1 MRIEKEKPM
10 TGKRLLIIDDDPMI
24 GRTISAIAESIS
36 VETIYTVD
44 AGEFFQHAADW
55 APTHIAVDLVMPEMD
70 GIQVLAEL
78 AHRGCNAR
86 IIITSGQGH
95 RILEAAKRSAAWRGL
110 NIIAV
115 LGKPFS
121 PASLRELLMESGNT
135 SSVVDRLPGSL
146 EQGAMYEFREEE
158 LQQALN
164 ENQFHLVYQPKLECQ
179 SGNLAGF
186 EALVRW
192 QQPGGA
198 VVPPDRFIPLAERT
212 GLIDSLT
219 EHVLDEGIAW
229 FSGFTRKLTTTHPEE
244 FERNVLG
251 GLTLSIN
258 ISVRTLANSS
268 LMESIENR
276 CLMWKVPTSSII
288 FELTETSAMEDPV
301 FSLDLLTRLRL
312 KGFQL
317 SIDDFGTGF
326 SSMLQLVRLPF
337 SEIKV
342 DKSFVMTASDSAEH
356 RTVIKSIVGLGHNLG
371 LKCTAEGLEDP
382 RTLQYLRD
390 VGCDLVQGYHISRP
404 LRSDQI
410 EEWVMEKL
418 GLS

>member
-1 MRIEKEKPM
+1 MP
-10 TGKRLLIIDDDPMI
+10 GKRLLIIDDDPMI
-24 GRTISAIAESIS
+24 GRTISAIATSASVESIFTAS
-36 VETIYTVD
+36 PDDFFRHVE
-44 AGEFFQHAADW
+44 EW
-55 APTHIAVDLVMPEMD
+55 KPTHIAVDLVMPEMD

-78 AHRGCNAR
+78 AKRGCSAG

-95 RILEAAKRSAAWRGL
+95 RILEAARRSAAWRGL
-110 NIIAV
+110 NILAI

-121 PASLRELLMESGNT
+121 PSSLRELLKEQGGIT
-135 SSVVDRLPGSL
+135 SSIVDRHPGSS
-146 EQGAMYEFREEE
+146 EQGALYEIREEE
-158 LQQALN
+158 LQAALDG
-164 ENQFHLVYQPKLECQ
+164 NQFHLVYQPKLECQ
-179 SGNLAGF
+179 SENLAGF

-192 QQPGGA
+192 EQPGGA
-198 VVPPDRFIPLAERT
+198 MVPPDRFIPLAERT
-212 GLIDSLT
+212 GLIDPLT
-219 EHVLDEGIAW
+219 EQVLDEGIAW
-229 FSGFTRKLTTTHPEE
+229 FSHFMEKFCARNPEA
-244 FERNVLG
+244 FCHNIPG

-258 ISVRTLANSS
+258 ISVRTLANTA

-288 FELTETSAMEDPV
+288 FELTETAAMEDPV
-301 FSLDLLTRLRL
+301 VSLDLLTRLRL

-342 DKSFVMTASDSAEH
+342 DKSFVMTASNSAEH

-371 LKCTAEGLEDP
+371 LKCTAEGLEDA

-404 LRSDQI
+404 LPADQL
-410 EEWVMEKL
+410 ENWVTERIGNL
-418 GLS
+418 